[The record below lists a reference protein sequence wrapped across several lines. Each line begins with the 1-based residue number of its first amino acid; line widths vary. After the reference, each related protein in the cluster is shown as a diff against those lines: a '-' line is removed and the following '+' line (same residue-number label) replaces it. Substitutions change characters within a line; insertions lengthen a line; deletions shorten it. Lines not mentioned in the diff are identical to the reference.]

1 MLDAIQALTPD
12 ALHAA
17 LAVAC
22 QGWQPLTDLRQQART
37 GCTHVAPDGG
47 LYRVPAFTEDWGL
60 TMALANTAH
69 ITRRWEP
76 VIERQEDGR
85 LVRHPGAW
93 TWVYHVYAP
102 DGLDGRALHVP
113 ADADDTTHRRRL
125 CELALWQAWQGGEEG
140 TDEPF

>member
-69 ITRRWEP
+69 ITRR
-76 VIERQEDGR
+76 
-85 LVRHPGAW
+85 
-93 TWVYHVYAP
+93 
-102 DGLDGRALHVP
+102 
-113 ADADDTTHRRRL
+113 
-125 CELALWQAWQGGEEG
+125 
-140 TDEPF
+140 